1 MINSESDEIYK
12 SKTMS
17 ALYSMETSGFLW
29 LSPWRLIEKEHLS
42 QSKCNLYTGNWEC
55 YFIVIGLEQAN
66 KSLIYSV
73 VQISITQLVD

>member
-1 MINSESDEIYK
+1 
-12 SKTMS
+12 MS

-73 VQISITQLVD
+73 VEINARVHVICLSWW